1 MSLRGAAAITGI
13 GEIKPQRYHPGRTTM
28 GLMAEASKYAIEDAG
43 LRKEDID
50 GLLVVENPASFAEY
64 MQIRP
69 TYASGVTM
77 MGASGATMVTMAT
90 AAINAGL
97 CTNVLCVIA
106 NLLTE
111 GVRRPPPAGNS
122 EEMRVQFEGPYG
134 PTIAATGG
142 YALIA
147 QRHTYEYG
155 TTPEQRAR
163 VAVDQR
169 FNAQANPNA
178 FFYGQP
184 TNLEDVLNSRMI
196 SDPLRLLECVMPTSG
211 AEALIVSAPDRAKVG
226 PHPPVYVLGAGIAMD
241 HDMIAN
247 APRITTTP
255 VKISAARA
263 FQMAGLGPRDMDML
277 SLYDCYTITVI
288 VTLEDA
294 GFCKKGE
301 GGPFVAQTDMTYK
314 GNLPINTHG
323 GQLSFSQPGLGGGMS
338 HVVESARQMMG
349 RAGERQVQKLD
360 YCFVNG

>member
-43 LRKEDID
+43 LRKDDID

-77 MGASGATMVTMAT
+77 MGASGATMVTLAT
-90 AAINAGL
+90 SAINAGL

-106 NLLTE
+106 NLLQE
-111 GVRRPPPAGNS
+111 GVRRPPPAGSS
-122 EEMRVQFEGPYG
+122 EDMRVQFEGPYG
-134 PTIAATGG
+134 PTIAATGN

-211 AEALIVSAPDRAKVG
+211 AEAVIVSAPDRAKVG

-288 VTLEDA
+288 VTLQE
-294 GFCKKGE
+294 
-301 GGPFVAQTDMTYK
+301 
-314 GNLPINTHG
+314 
-323 GQLSFSQPGLGGGMS
+323 
-338 HVVESARQMMG
+338 RRG
-349 RAGERQVQKLD
+349 RALRGGHGHDLQGQPPRQHPRRSALLQPAGPGRRHEPCSGVCPTD
-360 YCFVNG
+360 DG